1 MLFLLNNLVSNCCLL
16 PLGIDLCSRR
26 LYFTHRRVQDM
37 DSLIVHRDLG
47 LQVGLGG
54 LLTFLPLLVHS
65 RLGLNL

>member
-1 MLFLLNNLVSNCCLL
+1 
-16 PLGIDLCSRR
+16 
-26 LYFTHRRVQDM
+26 M

-65 RLGLNL
+65 RLGLNLGLPPKELTCILATCLLCLLLQ